1 MVAGGEVLCAGQN
14 GQRGMSQRRKLQLQL
29 RQLADIRDIMD
40 AMKNLSLVEVLKLK
54 NRLVNQQRMVLELE
68 RMAADFL
75 SFYPYSSR
83 RESSGPDIWILFGSE
98 RGFCGDFNE
107 AVTKNLDHQLQSSAA
122 KQVLLLSIGGKLTRR
137 LEDHPYDIRYI
148 NGADVAEDIGK
159 TLNGIVG
166 QIGQLQ
172 SAFGA
177 GNVYA
182 LFHHA
187 DSGQVACNQLIPPFQ
202 DFQEKHDRFGVQP
215 ILNIDPADFFISLV
229 DDYLY
234 VSLHEI
240 ACMSLLSEN
249 YQRIQHMTVALQRLD
264 EQKDEL
270 RRHYHIHRQEE
281 ITEELEVILLNTT
294 NV

>member
-1 MVAGGEVLCAGQN
+1 
-14 GQRGMSQRRKLQLQL
+14 MSQRRKLQQQM

-54 NRLVNQQRMVLELE
+54 NRLVNQQQMVLDLE

-75 SFYPYSSR
+75 SFYPYSAEGVSG
-83 RESSGPDIWILFGSE
+83 GPDIWILFGSE

-107 AVTKNLDHQLQSSAA
+107 AIIKNLDHQLQSSGAE
-122 KQVLLLSIGGKLTRR
+122 QVILLPIGGKLTRR
-137 LEDHPYDIRYI
+137 LEGRPYDIRFI
-148 NGADVAEDIGK
+148 NGADVAEDVDK
-159 TLNGIVG
+159 MLNSIVTH
-166 QIGQLQ
+166 IGQLQ
-172 SAFGA
+172 SEFNAV
-177 GNVYA
+177 NVFA

-187 DSGQVACNQLIPPFQ
+187 DSGQITCNQLIPPFQ
-202 DFQEKHDRFGVQP
+202 DFQEKHDRPGIAP

-234 VSLHEI
+234 ITLHEI
-240 ACMSLLSEN
+240 AYMSLLSEN

-264 EQKDEL
+264 EQTDEL